1 MCSAVTTQAETLPA
15 EPPERHDR
23 GEQSPSGVSAVDR
36 RPAIRP
42 ERAPVCTS
50 DGALILDVA
59 IPVYNEEAALEPAIR
74 RLLSYLK
81 ESFPHRF
88 VITIADNASTDSTMD
103 IASNLCSELS
113 EVRAVHLDRKGRGL
127 ALRTVW
133 LESEAAVVAY
143 MDVDLSTDL
152 AALGPLIAPLL
163 SGHSDLSVGTRLNRN
178 SRVVRGAKREFIS
191 RSYNLI
197 LRGSLGARFSDA
209 QCGFKA
215 IRSDVARALLPS
227 TVDDSWFF
235 DTELLVIADRA
246 GLRVAEVP
254 VDWIDDPDSSVNIL
268 RTSIDDLKG
277 IVRIGRD
284 MMTGRI
290 PVAELRDALGRKQL
304 EAGSRALLGQMV
316 RFGVIG
322 AFSTLA
328 YLALFVL
335 MRTIADAQ
343 TANFVAMLITA
354 VANTTANRLFTFR
367 VSGRAGAVRHQFQ
380 GLAIFALG
388 LALTS
393 GALFWLHSGQEPSR
407 GVEVAAVVGANLLA
421 TLLKFIL
428 FRVWVF
434 KHPRRSLA
442 VPPPSGVI
450 GAPVTY

>member
-1 MCSAVTTQAETLPA
+1 MSSTITDSGRPPT
-15 EPPERHDR
+15 EPPQSKGPAVPIDR
-23 GEQSPSGVSAVDR
+23 FT
-36 RPAIRP
+36 AIRP
-42 ERAPVCTS
+42 ERAPISTS
-50 DGALILDVA
+50 TETLVLDVV
-59 IPVYNEEAALEPAIR
+59 IPVYNEEAALEPAVR
-74 RLLSYLK
+74 RLNSYLQA
-81 ESFPHRF
+81 SFPYPF
-88 VITIADNASTDSTMD
+88 VITIADNASTDSTLD
-103 IASNLCSELS
+103 LAGSLSRELA
-113 EVRAVHLDRKGRGL
+113 EVRVVHLDQKGRGR

-133 LESEAAVVAY
+133 LASNAAVVAY

-163 SGHSDLSVGTRLNRN
+163 SGHSDLAVGTRLNRN
-178 SRVVRGAKREFIS
+178 SRVIRGARREFIS

-215 IRSDVARALLPS
+215 IRSDVAHALLPC
-227 TVDDSWFF
+227 TVDDAWFF

-254 VDWIDDPDSSVNIL
+254 VDWTDDPDSSVDIV

-290 PVAELRDALGRKQL
+290 PVAELRSALGRKAP
-304 EAGSRALLGQMV
+304 EKHGGALLSQMI

-322 AFSTLA
+322 AVSTLA

-335 MRTIADAQ
+335 MRMVTDAQ
-343 TANFVAMLITA
+343 TANFVALLVTA
-354 VANTTANRLFTFR
+354 VANTAANRMFTFG
-367 VSGRAGAVRHQFQ
+367 VSGSDGAVRQQFQ
-380 GLAIFALG
+380 GLIIFVLG

-393 GALFWLHSGQEPSR
+393 GVLFWLHSGPEPEPSR
-407 GVEVAAVVGANLLA
+407 AVEVAAVVGANLLS
-421 TLLKFIL
+421 TLLKFIM

-434 KHPRRSLA
+434 KRPRPSLPA
-442 VPPPSGVI
+442 PD
-450 GAPVTY
+450 APVTQPQR

>member
-1 MCSAVTTQAETLPA
+1 MSSTTTDPGRPQPG
-15 EPPERHDR
+15 PPGSHGLAGQGPIEHF
-23 GEQSPSGVSAVDR
+23 A
-36 RPAIRP
+36 AIRP
-42 ERAPVCTS
+42 ERAPVDTS
-50 DGALILDVA
+50 SGTVVLDVA
-59 IPVYNEEAALEPAIR
+59 IPVYNEEAALETAVR
-74 RLLSYLK
+74 RLHSYLK
-81 ESFPHRF
+81 ASFPHPF
-88 VITIADNASTDSTMD
+88 VITIADNASTDSSLD
-103 IASNLCSELS
+103 IARNLSRELD
-113 EVRAVHLDRKGRGL
+113 EVRVTHLDRKGRGL

-133 LESEAAVVAY
+133 LASEAAVVAY

-152 AALGPLIAPLL
+152 AALLPLIAPLM
-163 SGHSDLSVGTRLNRN
+163 SGHSDLAVGTRLNRN
-178 SRVVRGAKREFIS
+178 SRVIRGARREFIS

-215 IRSDVARALLPS
+215 IRSDIARAVLPC

-254 VDWIDDPDSSVNIL
+254 VDWTDDPDSSVDVV

-290 PVAELRDALGRKQL
+290 PVVELRNALGRKAP
-304 EAGSRALLGQMV
+304 ESSGALLGQMV

-322 AFSTLA
+322 AVSTLA
-328 YLALFVL
+328 YLALFVF
-335 MRTIADAQ
+335 MRRVTGAQ
-343 TANFVAMLITA
+343 TANFVALLLTA
-354 VANTTANRLFTFR
+354 VANTAANRLFTFG
-367 VSGRAGAVRHQFQ
+367 VSGRAGAVRQQFQ
-380 GLAIFALG
+380 GLVIFALG

-393 GALFWLHSGQEPSR
+393 GVLLWLHSGTEPSR

-428 FRVWVF
+428 FRAWVF
-434 KHPRRSLA
+434 KRPGRNIPA
-442 VPPPSGVI
+442 PPPSSTGHP
-450 GAPVTY
+450 GAAATK

>member
-1 MCSAVTTQAETLPA
+1 MSNAMTTDSGRLPA
-15 EPPERHDR
+15 EQTERQQP
-23 GEQSPSGVSAVDR
+23 GGQEQATESTAR
-36 RPAIRP
+36 RIPAIRP
-42 ERAPVCTS
+42 ERAPISTS
-50 DGALILDVA
+50 DGRVILDVA
-59 IPVYNEEAALEPAIR
+59 IPVYNEEAALEPAVR
-74 RLLSYLK
+74 RLHSYLK
-81 ESFPHRF
+81 DSFPHLF
-88 VITIADNASTDSTMD
+88 TITIADNASTDSTLE
-103 IASNLCSELS
+103 IARRLSAEFS
-113 EVRAVHLDRKGRGL
+113 EVRVEHLDRKGRGR

-133 LESEAAVVAY
+133 LASEAAVVAY

-163 SGHSDLSVGTRLNRN
+163 SGHSDLAVGTRLNRN

-215 IRSDVARALLPS
+215 IRSDIARALLPC
-227 TVDDSWFF
+227 TVDDAWFF

-254 VDWIDDPDSSVNIL
+254 VDWTDDPHSSVDIV

-277 IVRIGRD
+277 IARIGRD

-290 PVAELRDALGRKQL
+290 PVAELRTALGRK
-304 EAGSRALLGQMV
+304 APDKGNGALLGQML
-316 RFGVIG
+316 RFGVVG
-322 AFSTLA
+322 VVSTLA
-328 YLALFVL
+328 YLALFVF

-354 VANTTANRLFTFR
+354 VASTAANRRLTFG
-367 VSGRAGAVRHQFQ
+367 VSGATGAVRHQFQ
-380 GLAIFALG
+380 GLVVFALG

-393 GALFWLHSGQEPSR
+393 GVLFWLASGGEPPR
-407 GVEVAAVVGANLLA
+407 AVEVAGVVAANLLA

-434 KHPRRSLA
+434 KQPRQ
-442 VPPPSGVI
+442 P
-450 GAPVTY
+450 

>member
-1 MCSAVTTQAETLPA
+1 MATHSGSLPA
-15 EPPERHDR
+15 EPPGGQEPA
-23 GEQSPSGVSAVDR
+23 EVPAVGR
-36 RPAIRP
+36 MPAIRP
-42 ERAPVCTS
+42 ERTPVPTS
-50 DGALILDVA
+50 DGTVVLDVA
-59 IPVYNEEAALEPAIR
+59 LPVYNEEAALEPAVR
-74 RLLSYLK
+74 RLHSYLK
-81 ESFPHRF
+81 DSFPHRF
-88 VITIADNASTDSTMD
+88 VITIADNASTDSTLE
-103 IASNLCSELS
+103 IARSLCAELS
-113 EVRAVHLDRKGRGL
+113 DVRVVHLDRKGRGR

-133 LESEAAVVAY
+133 LASEAAVVAY

-191 RSYNLI
+191 RSYNLV

-215 IRSDVARALLPS
+215 IRSDIARALLPW
-227 TVDDSWFF
+227 TADDAWFF
-235 DTELLVIADRA
+235 DTELLVIAERA

-254 VDWIDDPDSSVNIL
+254 VDWTDDPDSSVDIL

-290 PVAELRDALGRKQL
+290 PVAELRDALGRN
-304 EAGSRALLGQMV
+304 ATDRSSGALLGQMV

-328 YLALFVL
+328 YLALFIL

-343 TANFVAMLITA
+343 AANFVALLITA
-354 VANTTANRLFTFR
+354 VANTAANRRLTFG
-367 VSGRAGAVRHQFQ
+367 VAGRTGAVRHQFQ
-380 GLAIFALG
+380 GLVVFVLG

-393 GALFWLHSGQEPSR
+393 GALFWLHSGHEPSR
-407 GVEVAAVVGANLLA
+407 GVEVAVVVGANLLA

-434 KHPRRSLA
+434 KHPRRHPA
-442 VPPPSGVI
+442 
-450 GAPVTY
+450 GAH